1 MSDNPSQTAQE
12 IAWISVCRIEDL
24 EPDAGVCA
32 LVNGEQI
39 AIFYLTKLNQ
49 VYAIGN
55 YDPFS
60 HANVLARGLTGSL
73 GGEPVVASPI
83 YKQHFSL
90 RNGRCVENPDAAVPT
105 YPVRIAD
112 GWVQVGI
119 LRQGE
124 TPC

>member
-1 MSDNPSQTAQE
+1 MSGANPQMAPE
-12 IAWISVCRIEDL
+12 IVWISVCQVQDL

-32 LVNGEQI
+32 LVNGIQV
-39 AIFYLTKLNQ
+39 AIFYLPKLNQ

-60 HANVLARGLTGSL
+60 HANVLSRGLTGSL

-90 RNGRCVENPDAAVPT
+90 RSGRCLENDRVAVPT
-105 YPVRIAD
+105 YPVRIVGD
-112 GWVQVGI
+112 WVQVG
-119 LRQGE
+119 LPRQGE
-124 TPC
+124 NA

>member
-1 MSDNPSQTAQE
+1 MSGKCPQT
-12 IAWISVCRIEDL
+12 AWISVCRVEDL

-32 LVNGEQI
+32 LVNGEQV
-39 AIFYLTKLNQ
+39 AIFYLTQLNQ

-60 HANVLARGLTGSL
+60 GANVLSRGLTGSL

-90 RNGRCVENPDAAVPT
+90 KSGRCLEDASQAVPT
-105 YPVRIAD
+105 YPVRIVD
-112 GWVQVGI
+112 GWVQVG
-119 LRQGE
+119 LPKQGE
-124 TPC
+124 NA

>member
-1 MSDNPSQTAQE
+1 MTSECPKTT
-12 IAWISVCRIEDL
+12 WISVCKVEDL

-32 LVNGEQI
+32 LVNGEQV
-39 AIFYLTKLNQ
+39 AIFYLTRIDQ

-60 HANVLARGLTGSL
+60 YANVLSRGLTGDL

-90 RNGRCVENPDAAVPT
+90 RSGHCLEHASVAVPT
-105 YPVRIAD
+105 YPVRIVG
-112 GWVQVGI
+112 GWVQVGMP
-119 LRQGE
+119 QGE
-124 TPC
+124 KP

>member
-1 MSDNPSQTAQE
+1 MSVPTSE
-12 IAWISVCRIEDL
+12 MAWISVCRVEDL

-32 LVNGEQI
+32 LVNGKQV
-39 AIFYLTKLNQ
+39 AIFYLTQLNQ

-60 HANVLARGLTGSL
+60 HANVLSRGLVGSL

-90 RNGRCVENPDAAVPT
+90 RSGRCLENDRIAVPT
-105 YPVRIAD
+105 YPVRIAGD
-112 GWVQVGI
+112 WIQVGMPG
-119 LRQGE
+119 RE
-124 TPC
+124 ENA